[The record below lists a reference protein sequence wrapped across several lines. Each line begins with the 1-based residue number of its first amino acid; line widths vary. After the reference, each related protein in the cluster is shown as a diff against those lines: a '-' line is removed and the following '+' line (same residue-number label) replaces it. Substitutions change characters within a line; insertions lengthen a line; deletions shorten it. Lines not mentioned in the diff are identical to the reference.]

1 MGIGGRR
8 SAVVLALLLLFPAC
22 GGGSEDPPAEVAEQ
36 PAAEDD
42 MEVPP
47 LEVPDDC
54 PASASDLEIW
64 TLGSSWANAKGKPY
78 EVNEAC
84 LTAEAGSDIDFTI
97 HNPRTKG
104 VINLEHNFSIYS
116 DSIALDRLFL
126 ENPVKPGKDKT
137 FTIPALEAGTY
148 LFRCDLHGRTM
159 RGILVV
165 E

>member
-1 MGIGGRR
+1 MGRSR
-8 SAVVLALLLLFPAC
+8 SAVVLALLLLLAAC
-22 GGGSEDPPAEVAEQ
+22 GGGAEEPPVQAADQ

-54 PASASDLEIW
+54 PAAASDLEMW
-64 TLGSSWANAKGKPY
+64 TLGASWANAKGKPY

-84 LTAEAGSDIDFTI
+84 LTAEAGNDIDFTL

-104 VINLEHNFSIYS
+104 VINLPHNFSIYS

-126 ENPVKPGKDKT
+126 HNPVKQGKDKT
-137 FTIPALEAGTY
+137 FTIPALDAGTY